1 MINCNE
7 CGKEIDEIVECHQC
21 GAFCIPCYEKRS
33 DEWFVMDHINHCRD
47 LCPEHAHLASQWS

>member
-21 GAFCIPCYEKRS
+21 GRSAFLYEKRP
-33 DEWFVMDHINHCRD
+33 DEWFVMTAKSLSR